1 MIEITDDSADTFE
14 VQVLFES
21 AEGPRIAYYT
31 APWCVPC
38 KMLKPRLEQ
47 LEEKNQWLTVVRI
60 DVESNPE
67 LAKSAGVMSVPT
79 LDFYGFGRNW
89 GRLVGAQ
96 QNSEIQKILDAIR
109 TFDEN

>member
-1 MIEITDDSADTFE
+1 MIEISADDLD
-14 VQVLFES
+14 VLES
-21 AEGPRIAYYT
+21 VVHDGEGARIAYYT

-67 LAKSAGVMSVPT
+67 LAKVAGIMSVPT
-79 LDFYGFGRNW
+79 LDFYGFGRAW
-89 GRLVGAQ
+89 GRLIGAV
-96 QNSEIQKILDAIR
+96 QNTEIQKILDTIR
-109 TFDEN
+109 TFDES